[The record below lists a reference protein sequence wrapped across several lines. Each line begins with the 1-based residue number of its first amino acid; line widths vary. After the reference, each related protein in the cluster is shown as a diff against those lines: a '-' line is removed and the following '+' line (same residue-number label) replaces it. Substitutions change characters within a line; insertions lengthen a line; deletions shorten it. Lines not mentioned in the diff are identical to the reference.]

1 MRTCTGCRAVE
12 PQSALVRVAFDGPGL
27 VLDRERKLPGR
38 GAYVHSRVG
47 CVTVAGLAKSLRRA
61 VSVTD
66 VQQVAR
72 EFRAMSRND
81 DNSSDRQQINTS
93 GLGHADAVETSG
105 DLNPGIEA

>member
-12 PQSALVRVAFDGPGL
+12 PQSALVRLVFDGPHL
-27 VLDRERKLPGR
+27 VIDRRRRLFGR

-66 VQQVAR
+66 VQRVAG
-72 EFRAMSRND
+72 EIRAMSRND

-93 GLGHADAVETSG
+93 GLGDADAVETSG
-105 DLNPGIEA
+105 DLISGIER